1 MDTLVLV
8 RRASGMTEWVA
19 LDVVMLAP
27 ERWVASGDEFGV
39 QYCELY
45 SE

>member
-27 ERWVASGDEFGV
+27 ERWAASGEEYGV
-39 QYCELY
+39 KYYELY